1 MEEKGTKEVFELSL
15 EPKWREDAKRAYGTI
30 LSMGDR
36 VKTITEE
43 DSIELLQGAIDMHVH
58 SIPDP
63 EIDVGWDQV
72 EIMKKATDI
81 GMAGVV
87 FKAHTI
93 PTAATVY
100 YVQKI
105 VDEYAKSI
113 EKEPAKAFGGVT
125 LNYYQ
130 GGLNPSAVEM
140 CAKLNGKIVWLPSHD
155 SAHHRRVMGLS
166 GGIEL
171 LDDNDKPV
179 AELYEIFKIIAENDM
194 ILDPCHAGTKQR
206 FVIIREAK
214 KMGVRKIVITHP
226 NWNVT
231 KATHE
236 QMAEMGKMGAYIG
249 LFMYGDVPNFNNPNC
264 DPMEMFE
271 IIKKVGPEHIIL
283 ASDLGTVINMPPW
296 EGMKLFMR
304 ILIANGIDRKDI
316 VKMAKENPSWLLGL
330 DKND

>member
-1 MEEKGTKEVFELSL
+1 MKKEEIFELSL
-15 EPKWREDAKRAYGTI
+15 EPKWIEDTKRAYNTI
-30 LSMGDR
+30 LSMGDK
-36 VKTITEE
+36 VKTMTEA
-43 DSIELLQGAIDMHVH
+43 DAIELLEGAVDMHVH

-63 EIDVGWDQV
+63 EIDVGWDQL
-72 EIMKKATDI
+72 EITKKATDI
-81 GMAGVV
+81 GMAAVV
-87 FKAHTI
+87 FKSHTI

-100 YVQKI
+100 YVQKA
-105 VDEYAKSI
+105 VDDYALSI
-113 EKEPAKAFGGVT
+113 GKKPAKAFGGIT

-130 GGLNPSAVEM
+130 GGLNPAAVEM
-140 CAKLNGKIVWLPSHD
+140 CAQLGGKMVWLPSHD

-179 AELYEIFKIIAENDM
+179 PVLYEIFKIVAENDM

-206 FVIIREAK
+206 FIIIEEAK
-214 KMGVRKIVITHP
+214 KLGVKKIVITHP

-271 IIKKVGPEHIIL
+271 IIKKVGPEHIVL
-283 ASDLGTVINMPPW
+283 ASDLGTVINVPPW

-304 ILIANGIDRKDI
+304 ILIAKGLSKEDI
-316 VKMAKENPSWLLGL
+316 RTMCRDNPSLLLGI
-330 DKND
+330 KE

>member
-1 MEEKGTKEVFELSL
+1 MEKEKVFELSM
-15 EPKWREDAKRAYGTI
+15 EPKWREDTKRAYNTI
-30 LSMGDR
+30 LSMGDK
-36 VKTITEE
+36 VKTITEN
-43 DSIELLQGAIDMHVH
+43 DSIELLQDAIDMHVH

-63 EIDVGWDQV
+63 EIDVGWDQL
-72 EIMKKATDI
+72 EIMKNATNI

-87 FKAHTI
+87 FKSHTI

-100 YVQKI
+100 YVQKAI
-105 VDEYAKSI
+105 DDYAIAIDK
-113 EKEPAKAFGGVT
+113 KPAKAFGGIT

-130 GGLNPSAVEM
+130 GGLNPAAVQM
-140 CAKLNGKIVWLPSHD
+140 CADLDGKMVWLPSHD
-155 SAHHRRVMGLS
+155 SYHHRQVMGLP
-166 GGIEL
+166 GGIKL

-179 AELYEIFKIIAENDM
+179 PELYEIFKIVAENDM
-194 ILDPCHAGTKQR
+194 ILDPCHTGTRQR
-206 FVIIREAK
+206 FIIIKEAK
-214 KMGVRKIVITHP
+214 KIGVKKIVITHP

-236 QMAEMGKMGAYIG
+236 QMAEMGKMGVFIG

-271 IIKKVGPEHIIL
+271 IIKKVGPDHIVL

-304 ILIANGIDRKDI
+304 ILIAKGLDKKDI
-316 VKMAKENPSWLLGL
+316 RKMCADNPSWLLGL
-330 DKND
+330 NK